1 MTDSLRSFLKN
12 ESGAAAV
19 DYTLVVAGIAVA
31 TIAAVWATGG
41 GIRTTLTT
49 LSNFLATASK

>member
-1 MTDSLRSFLKN
+1 MTGSLRSFLRNK
-12 ESGAAAV
+12 SGAAAV

-49 LSNFLATASK
+49 LSNFLSSN